1 MCLYPKEREI
11 KCRDGETRVLVTRCG
26 RCFEC
31 QKAYSNEWALR
42 LYHEKKYHK
51 YSFFLT
57 LTYDDEH
64 CPSMLMKKDLQT
76 FIRRLKKVVDFRYFA
91 CGEYGGKTG
100 RPHYHLM
107 IFTDVLEPFGFYC
120 PFAMGNYSNYF
131 RYTSSLL
138 IMHLWSF
145 GFHTIETKVEFST
158 LRYVAKYMQKARLT
172 DFSTDFQKPF
182 LLMSHKPYIGMREDE
197 LCKWYFNRDKDDKF
211 YVDGVAYPIP
221 NFYTQV
227 LERNGFVLD
236 KIYNTQRL
244 SRSKDAIDDNM
255 RHIANVNDALSRPI
269 VRV

>member
-1 MCLYPKEREI
+1 MCLYPKERDI
-11 KCRDGETRVLVTRCG
+11 KCRDGVTRVLVTRCG

-64 CPSMLMKKDLQT
+64 CPSMLIKKDLQK
-76 FIRRLKKVVDFRYFA
+76 FILRLKKVADFRYFA
-91 CGEYGGKTG
+91 CGEYGGKSG

-107 IFTDVLEPFGFYC
+107 IFTDDIEPFMLYN
-120 PFAMGNYSNYF
+120 PFSMGLYKDYLH
-131 RYTSSLL
+131 YTSSAL
-138 IMHLWSF
+138 IARLWPF
-145 GFHTIETKVEFST
+145 GFHTIEMKIEFAT
-158 LRYVAKYMQKARLT
+158 LRYVAKYMQKSRLS
-172 DFSTDFQKPF
+172 DFSSDFQKPF

-197 LCKWYFNRDKDDKF
+197 LCKWYFGRDKDDKF

-227 LERNGFVLD
+227 LERNGFALD

-244 SRSKDAIDDNM
+244 STSKEAIMDRK
-255 RHIANVNDALSRPI
+255 RHIDNIYDTLTRPR

>member
-1 MCLYPKEREI
+1 MCIYPKEREI
-11 KCRDGETRVLVTRCG
+11 KCRDGVTRVLVTRCG
-26 RCFEC
+26 KCVEC
-31 QKAYSNEWALR
+31 QRAYSDEWALR

-64 CPSMLMKKDLQT
+64 CPPMLMKKDLQT

-107 IFTDVLEPFGFYC
+107 IFTDDLEPFGFYC
-120 PFAMGNYSNYF
+120 PFVMGNYSDYF

-138 IMHLWSF
+138 IMHLWTF
-145 GFHTIETKVEFST
+145 GFHTIEQKVEFAT
-158 LRYVAKYMQKARLT
+158 LRYVAKYMQKERLS

-197 LCKWYFNRDKDDKF
+197 LCEWYMKRNNDDKF
-211 YVDGVAYPIP
+211 YVDGFPYPIP

-227 LERNGFVLD
+227 IERNGIMLD
-236 KIYNTQRL
+236 KVYSDNL
-244 SRSKDAIDDNM
+244 LPRSKEGCIESIRRADKVINE
-255 RHIANVNDALSRPI
+255 LTRPR